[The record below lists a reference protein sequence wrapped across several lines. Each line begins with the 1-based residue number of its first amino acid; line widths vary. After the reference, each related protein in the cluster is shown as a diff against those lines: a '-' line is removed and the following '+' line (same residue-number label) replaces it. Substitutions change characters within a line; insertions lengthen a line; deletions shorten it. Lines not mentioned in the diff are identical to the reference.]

1 MRKAKSLKESFSFAW
16 RGFCHCFACE
26 RNFRIHLIAG
36 VAVLFIAL
44 FLDVS
49 LTEFGI
55 LLLLVAVVIAGE
67 MFNTAI
73 ENIIDLVSPEYHPLA
88 KVIKDV
94 AAGAVF
100 FICVI
105 AVLIGIVIFV
115 PHLYQL
121 MIR

>member
-16 RGFCHCFACE
+16 RGFCHCFAHE
-26 RNFRIHLIAG
+26 RNFRIHLVTG
-36 VAVLFIAL
+36 VAVLFVAL

-49 LTEFGI
+49 LAEFA
-55 LLLLVAVVIAGE
+55 LLLLLIAVVIASE

-73 ENIIDLVSPEYHPLA
+73 ETIIDLISPEYHPLA

-100 FICVI
+100 FVCIT
-105 AVLIGIVIFV
+105 AVLIGVVIFV
-115 PHLYQL
+115 PHLHQL
-121 MIR
+121 LIR

>member
-1 MRKAKSLKESFSFAW
+1 MNKAKNLRESFSFAW
-16 RGFCHCFACE
+16 RGFCHCFANE
-26 RNFRIHLIAG
+26 RNFRIHLVLG

-49 LTEFGI
+49 LTEFAI
-55 LLLLVAVVIAGE
+55 LLLLVAIVITSE

-73 ENIIDLVSPEYHPLA
+73 ENMIDLVSPGYHPLA

-100 FICVI
+100 FVCVV
-105 AVLIGIVIFV
+105 AALIGIVIFV
-115 PHLYQL
+115 PHLYPL
-121 MIR
+121 FIR